1 MSQHTINY
9 ITLQETD
16 STNNYLSSLCHTQQI
31 SELTTVSTS
40 YQTAGKGQRGNSW
53 NSVPG
58 QNLLF
63 SFVTFPAF
71 LHVREQFILSQL
83 ISLVIKEVLSRYTNH
98 ICIKWPNDIY
108 WKDRKI
114 CGILI
119 ENELMGSHINQ
130 CITGIGLNLNQTEFP
145 SDIPNP
151 VSLKQ
156 ITGNDYEPQS
166 VLQQIMELFAHYYQ
180 QIQQGDS
187 NVWNNIANNY
197 KHSLFRNNGFFP
209 FIDANGLFTARIADV
224 LPNGPLILIDENG
237 ERRQYMFKEVQ
248 YVL

>member
-1 MSQHTINY
+1 MSQPINY

-16 STNNYLSSLCHTQQI
+16 STNNYLSTLCHTHQV
-31 SELTTVSTS
+31 SELTTVSTN

-63 SFVTFPAF
+63 SFVTFPEF
-71 LHVREQFILSQL
+71 LQVRNQFILSQL
-83 ISLVIKEVLSRYTNH
+83 ISLVIKEVLSYYTDH
-98 ICIKWPNDIY
+98 ISIKWPNDIY

-130 CITGIGLNLNQTEFP
+130 CITGIGLNLNQMEFP
-145 SDIPNP
+145 NDIPNP
-151 VSLKQ
+151 ISLKQ
-156 ITGNDYEPQS
+156 ITGNEYQQQS
-166 VLQQIMELFAHYYQ
+166 ILQQIMELFAHYYQ
-180 QIQQGDS
+180 QIKQGDS
-187 NVWNNIANNY
+187 NIWNKIVNSY
-197 KHSLFRNNGFFP
+197 KQSLFRSNGLYP
-209 FIDANGLFTARIADV
+209 FVDANGVFAARIADV
-224 LPNGPLILIDENG
+224 LPNGPLILVDEKG